1 MKRLR
6 FNHVIIIVLVALSVT
21 VLILQQLIFHD
32 MHESGFLFF
41 QDLMFLPIHILL
53 VTFVLDRILYSRE
66 KRERL
71 EQMNIIIGAFFSE
84 VGVNALRVLNPYIA
98 QMDDIRAMLDMTPNW
113 KDRTFNDTAA
123 AIQRRAFDVRSGAMP
138 VGGLKAKLTPMRPY
152 IVQMFSNPGLL
163 EHDTFADMLWA
174 LYHLIDEIDSRSND
188 ADLPEADIEHIGGDI
203 IRAYGR
209 LVYEWVLYMKHL
221 KARYPYLW
229 SLAVRKN
236 PFADHTITIQ

>member
-6 FNHVIIIVLVALSVT
+6 FNHVIIIILVTLSVA

-53 VTFVLDRILYSRE
+53 VTFVLDRILYARE

-71 EQMNIIIGAFFSE
+71 EQMNIVIGAFFSE
-84 VGVNALRVLNPYIA
+84 IGVDALRALNPYMA
-98 QMDDIRAMLDMTPNW
+98 DMDEIRALLDMTPDW
-113 KDRTFNDTAA
+113 RDKTFDDAAA
-123 AIQRRAFDVRSGAMP
+123 AIKKRTFDVRSGAMP
-138 VGGLKAKLTPMRPY
+138 VDDLKAKLPPMRSY
-152 IVQMFSNPGLL
+152 LLEMFSNPGLL

-174 LYHLIDEIDSRSND
+174 LYHLIDELDSRNGGS
-188 ADLPEADIEHIGGDI
+188 DLPKTDIEHIGGDI
-203 IRAYGR
+203 VRAYGR
-209 LVYEWVLYMKHL
+209 LVYEWVFYMKHL

-236 PFADHTITIQ
+236 PFADNAITVQ